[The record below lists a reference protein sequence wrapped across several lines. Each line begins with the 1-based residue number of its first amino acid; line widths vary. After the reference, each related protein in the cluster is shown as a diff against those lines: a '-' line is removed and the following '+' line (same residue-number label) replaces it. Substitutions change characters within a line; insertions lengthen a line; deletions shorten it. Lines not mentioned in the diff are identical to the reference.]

1 MKLPTDPANFI
12 NFALTWLGT
21 TGLRIMIIVLISSLA
36 IKGSRL
42 LAEKTFAFLI
52 REKEGTELKKRADTL
67 SSVVR
72 WVLLSAI
79 LAITSM
85 VILQDLGFAIG
96 PILAGAGVVG
106 VAVGFGAQTLVKDVI
121 TGFFIL
127 MEDQI
132 RVGDV
137 VEIVGKSGVVER
149 VTLRMVTLRDLS
161 GNVHFVRNSDISVVT
176 NMTKDYSYYVFEV
189 GVAYKENIDDVIKV
203 LQQIDEEMRSDP
215 NYRSDI
221 IEPLE
226 ILGLDK
232 FADSA
237 IIVKA
242 RTKTLPICQWRVGR
256 EFNRRI
262 KNTFDRLNIEIPF
275 PHTTVYM
282 GTDKSG
288 QAPPLPIL
296 VGAGNVAAESE

>member
-1 MKLPTDPANFI
+1 LKIPTHPTEFV
-12 NFALTWLGT
+12 NFALIWLGT
-21 TGLRIMIIVLISSLA
+21 TGVRIMIVVLLSGLA

-42 LAEKTFAFLI
+42 LSDKVFAFLI
-52 REKEGTELKKRADTL
+52 RGQEGTELKKRADTL

-79 LAITSM
+79 LGITSM
-85 VILQDLGFAIG
+85 IVLQDLGFAIG

-137 VEIVGKSGVVER
+137 VEIARKSGVVER

-161 GNVHFVRNSDISVVT
+161 GHVHFVRNSDISVVT
-176 NMTKDYSYYVFEV
+176 NMTKDFSYYVFDV
-189 GVAYKENIDDVIKV
+189 GVAYKENVDSVIEILKQIDD
-203 LQQIDEEMRSDP
+203 DMRNDP
-215 NYRSDI
+215 DYKSDI
-221 IEPLE
+221 LEPLE

-242 RTKTLPICQWRVGR
+242 RTKTLPIRQWRVGR

-262 KNTFDRLNIEIPF
+262 KNTFDKLNIEIPF

-282 GTDKSG
+282 GADKAG

-296 VGAGNVAAESE
+296 VENSLSASQN

>member
-1 MKLPTDPANFI
+1 MKVPTDPTEFV
-12 NFALTWLGT
+12 NFALVSLGT
-21 TGLRIMIIVLISSLA
+21 TGVRILIVILLSGLA
-36 IKGSRL
+36 VKGSRL
-42 LAEKTFAFLI
+42 LSDKIFALLI
-52 REKEGTELKKRADTL
+52 RGQEGTELKKRADTL

-79 LAITSM
+79 LGITSM
-85 VILQDLGFAIG
+85 IVLQDLGFAIG

-137 VEIVGKSGVVER
+137 VEIADKSGVVER

-176 NMTKDYSYYVFEV
+176 NMTKDFSYYVFEV
-189 GVAYKENIDDVIKV
+189 GVAYKENVDSVIEV
-203 LQQIDEEMRSDP
+203 LQQIDESMRQDP
-215 NYRSDI
+215 DYKNDI

-237 IIVKA
+237 IILKA
-242 RTKTLPICQWRVGR
+242 RTKTLPIRQWRVGR

-262 KNTFDRLNIEIPF
+262 KNTFDKLNIEIPF

-282 GTDKSG
+282 GADKAG

-296 VGAGNVAAESE
+296 VENALSASPN

>member
-1 MKLPTDPANFI
+1 MKVPTDPTEFV
-12 NFALTWLGT
+12 NFALVWLGT
-21 TGLRIMIIVLISSLA
+21 TGVRILIVILLSGLA
-36 IKGSRL
+36 VKGSRL
-42 LAEKTFAFLI
+42 LSDKIFALLI
-52 REKEGTELKKRADTL
+52 RGQEGTELKKRADTL

-79 LAITSM
+79 LGITSM
-85 VILQDLGFAIG
+85 IVLQDLGFAIG

-137 VEIVGKSGVVER
+137 VEIADKSGVVER

-176 NMTKDYSYYVFEV
+176 NMTKDFSYYVFEV
-189 GVAYKENIDDVIKV
+189 GVAYKENVDSVIEV
-203 LQQIDEEMRSDP
+203 LQQIDESMRQDP
-215 NYRSDI
+215 DYKNDI

-237 IIVKA
+237 IILKA
-242 RTKTLPICQWRVGR
+242 RTKTLPIRQWRVGR

-262 KNTFDRLNIEIPF
+262 KNTFDKLNIEIPF

-282 GTDKSG
+282 GADKAG

-296 VGAGNVAAESE
+296 VENALSASPN

>member
-1 MKLPTDPANFI
+1 LKVPTDPTEFV
-12 NFALTWLGT
+12 NFALVWLGT
-21 TGLRIMIIVLISSLA
+21 TGVRILIVILLSGLA
-36 IKGSRL
+36 VKGSRL
-42 LAEKTFAFLI
+42 LSDKIFALLI
-52 REKEGTELKKRADTL
+52 RGQEGTELKKRADTL

-79 LAITSM
+79 LGITSM
-85 VILQDLGFAIG
+85 IVLQDLGFAIG

-137 VEIVGKSGVVER
+137 VEIADKSGVVER

-176 NMTKDYSYYVFEV
+176 NMTKDFSYYVFEV
-189 GVAYKENIDDVIKV
+189 GVAYKENVDSVIEV
-203 LQQIDEEMRSDP
+203 LQQIDESMRQDP
-215 NYRSDI
+215 DYKNDI

-237 IIVKA
+237 IILKA
-242 RTKTLPICQWRVGR
+242 RTKTLPIRQWRVGR

-262 KNTFDRLNIEIPF
+262 KNTFDKLNIEIPF

-282 GTDKSG
+282 GADKAG

-296 VGAGNVAAESE
+296 VENALSASPN

>member
-1 MKLPTDPANFI
+1 MKIPTEPTEFV
-12 NFALTWLGT
+12 NFALVWLGT
-21 TGLRIMIIVLISSLA
+21 TGVRILIVVLLSGLA

-42 LAEKTFAFLI
+42 LSDKIFALLI
-52 REKEGTELKKRADTL
+52 RGQEGTELKKRADTL

-85 VILQDLGFAIG
+85 IVLQDLGFAIG

-137 VEIVGKSGVVER
+137 VEIADKSGVVER

-176 NMTKDYSYYVFEV
+176 NMTKDFSYYVFEV
-189 GVAYKENIDDVIKV
+189 GVAYKENVDSVIEV
-203 LQQIDEEMRSDP
+203 LQQIDESMRQDP
-215 NYRSDI
+215 DYKNDI

-237 IIVKA
+237 IILKA
-242 RTKTLPICQWRVGR
+242 RTKTLPIRQWRVGR

-262 KNTFDRLNIEIPF
+262 KNTFDKLNIEIPF

-282 GTDKSG
+282 GADKAG

-296 VGAGNVAAESE
+296 VENALSASPN